1 MFFLRRKMTLKTG
14 LAVWLFFGCA
24 VLLYGGAI
32 GGSGGLSADVSAGS
46 LGLPKFDQLSQ
57 DDVDMSADS
66 YEYVGAN
73 LIARGHAII
82 RVRNLQVTADAV
94 TVNLVSKDIEA
105 AGHVVFS
112 STVRENK
119 QLSPEEYE
127 QLLANPAIKVIA
139 DGITTSPSGRQSI
152 RVTLIYNHAYLSAD
166 HASGSLETGALQFRN
181 FLIKAGY
188 MYFRGYLAE
197 RYPNGKLKM
206 YDSRMTTC
214 EYEADSNAHYGIA
227 SKEMIVTPRESNR
240 GVSNYNSDQ
249 GEHSVLMFNNFL
261 NVWNVPVFWLPVL
274 WKPADSNSF
283 GVRFEF
289 GRDST
294 WGYYLRTVKEFEI
307 IDEPAVVRAGLLV
320 DYYTERG
327 FGLGTTVD
335 ILTENSK
342 TELFAY
348 YLRDRD
354 PYYFWSEDRGD
365 VGDGY
370 TRKEWYSRFGRYEL
384 PKDRYEFRLA
394 NLTHLTPR
402 LDFRGAID
410 VISDFNFLEDFFQ
423 NRYDREVAP
432 PSYAAVEYQGER
444 FSAALQTTFRVND
457 FYTTVERLPEIRF
470 DFFRQE
476 LFKNIYYQGETS
488 AGYYRTRWREY
499 DFSRMENPNLS
510 VSQLI
515 QNENQ
520 PNVLREV
527 IDRYRRTLPDGTRA
541 IDQVAAA
548 KYLMENYPDVYGPY
562 FADPKNYD
570 SFRFDTLHGFYYPF
584 QLFGFLNLIPRAMFR
599 FTAYSDS
606 SKRDVDVDDLYAMF
620 RVDQKYLWPNYQVK
634 VNNYDDKGGARY
646 RFALELGLEGN
657 VKFYRTWQT
666 AKNAFWRIDG
676 LRHVAVPYF
685 NLVYMPRP
693 TESYENIYYF
703 DEVDQ
708 LEKEAFIRLGIQ
720 NRLQTR
726 IGNQIYQWVS
736 MENYWDFHFESSDG
750 FNNIGDFGTI
760 FRFNPANNLQIYS
773 GLLLDVGRNG
783 DHDYEV
789 RRGNKVVGRP
799 GLNWDLINRFNFGFR
814 YRFAADWE
822 LSANYLYSDAYAQ
835 RSLYSMGSTLAQSV
849 ATTQFRSYI
858 YRDQYLSAALAFPT
872 PDKRLKGIIYVS
884 YDVDAD
890 LVDDLGLTLRRD
902 FHCWYVALTTGIWSD
917 RTYSETKKSYDKDWT
932 PYVNVTVGLSA
943 MPGLAYS
950 AKYDF
955 SN

>member
-1 MFFLRRKMTLKTG
+1 MTLKSC
-14 LAVWLFFGCA
+14 LAVWLWFGFA

-32 GGSGGLSADVSAGS
+32 GGSGGLAGGVSAGS
-46 LGLPKFDQLSQ
+46 LGLPKFSLLSR
-57 DDVDMSADS
+57 DDIDMSADS
-66 YEYVGAN
+66 YEYVGSN

-82 RVRNLQVTADAV
+82 RVRNLQVTADAI
-94 TVNLVSKDIEA
+94 TVNLVSRDIEA
-105 AGHVVFS
+105 SGHVVFS
-112 STVRENK
+112 STIKETKVMT
-119 QLSPEEYE
+119 PEEYE
-127 QLLANPAIKVIA
+127 RKLENPAIKVVA
-139 DGITTSPSGRQSI
+139 TGITTTPDGRQSI
-152 RVTLIYNHAYLSAD
+152 AATLIYNNAYLSAD
-166 HASGSLETGALQFRN
+166 HASGSLESGALQFRN
-181 FLIKAGY
+181 FLIKAGS

-206 YDSRMTTC
+206 FQSRMTTC
-214 EYEADSNAHYGIA
+214 EYEVDSNAHYGIA
-227 SKEMIVTPRESNR
+227 SKEMIVTPREANR
-240 GVSNYNSDQ
+240 GVSNYNADH
-249 GEHSVLMFNNFL
+249 GEHSVLMLNNFI

-283 GVRFEF
+283 GIRFVF
-289 GRDST
+289 GRDSQ
-294 WGYYLRTVKEFEI
+294 WGYYLRTVKEFDI
-307 IDEPAVVRAGLLV
+307 IDEPAVIRAGLLV
-320 DYYTERG
+320 DFYQERG

-354 PYYFWSEDRGD
+354 PYYFWSEKRGH
-365 VGDGY
+365 VEDGY
-370 TRKEWYSRFGRYEL
+370 TKKEWFSRFGRYEL
-384 PKDRYEFRLA
+384 PKNRYEFRLA
-394 NLTHLTPR
+394 NLTHLNPR
-402 LDFRGAID
+402 LDFRGALD
-410 VISDFNFLEDFFQ
+410 VISDFNFLEDFFE
-423 NRYDREVAP
+423 NRYDRDVMP
-432 PSYAAVEYQGER
+432 PSYAAVEYQGDR
-444 FSAALQTTFRVND
+444 FSATLQTAFRVND

-476 LFKNIYYQGETS
+476 LFKNVYYQGETS

-510 VSQLI
+510 VTTLI

-520 PNVLREV
+520 PNVLRDV
-527 IDRYRRTLPDGTRA
+527 INRYRTTRADGTRV
-541 IDQVAAA
+541 INQVGAA
-548 KYLMENYPDVYGPY
+548 KYLKENYPDIYGPY
-562 FADPKNYD
+562 FADPKDYD

-584 QLFGFLNLIPRAMFR
+584 QLFGCLNLIPRAMFR

-606 SKRDVDVDDLYAMF
+606 SKRDVDVDDLYAMY
-620 RVDQKYLWPNYQVK
+620 RVDQKYLWPYYQVK

-657 VKFYRTWQT
+657 MKFYRTWQT

-676 LRHVAVPYF
+676 LRHVVVPYF
-685 NLVYMPRP
+685 NLVYMPQP

-726 IGNQIYQWVS
+726 LGNQIYQWVS
-736 MENYWDFHFESSDG
+736 LENYWDFHFESAHG

-773 GLLLDVGRNG
+773 ELLLDVGGNG
-783 DHDYEV
+783 DHDYQV
-789 RRGNKVVGRP
+789 RRGRKVVGRP
-799 GLNWDLINRFNFGFR
+799 GLDWDLINRLNIGFR
-814 YRFAADWE
+814 YRIATNWE
-822 LSANYLYSDAYAQ
+822 LSAGYLYSDAYAQ
-835 RSLYSMGSTLAQSV
+835 RTLYSMGSTLAQSI

-858 YRDQYLSAALAFPT
+858 SRDQYVRAALSFPT
-872 PDKRLKGIIYVS
+872 PDKRLKGVIFAA
-884 YDVDAD
+884 YDIDAD
-890 LVDDLGLTLRRD
+890 LVDDLGVTLRRD

-917 RTYSETKKSYDKDWT
+917 RKYRESRRDYRKEWT
-932 PYVNVTVGLSA
+932 PYVNFTVGLSA
-943 MPGLAYS
+943 MPGLAYA

-955 SN
+955 SK